1 MPNDPGP
8 SSPYTSRQTKQQ
20 NLSGVEKMMLR
31 DLAQVKPSNDTILQ
45 NCELLRRDLAR
56 ICDNAAQKK
65 PAAP

>member
-1 MPNDPGP
+1 
-8 SSPYTSRQTKQQ
+8 
-20 NLSGVEKMMLR
+20 MMLR

-56 ICDNAAQKK
+56 MCDSAAPKK